1 MLDTNDTLAR
11 CELTIND
18 CFNAIDRYG
27 MDVAVDVLFDTNG
40 CGIVSYADFES
51 MMRNVLII
59 CHQGLTATN

>member
-40 CGIVSYADFES
+40 RGIVSYADFES

-59 CHQGLTATN
+59 CHQGLTAAN